1 MSDYFK
7 NLKYDL
13 PASIIVFLVA
23 VPLCLGIAL
32 ASLPPSMHSEF
43 LFSGIIA
50 GIVGGII
57 VGLLSGSQLGVSGPA
72 AGLAVIVLNAITDLE
87 MRHGNVD
94 AVGLGFKYFM
104 IAVVIGGAFQL
115 ILGLLKA
122 GVIGYFF
129 PSSVIKGMLAG
140 IGIVIFIKQLPIA
153 FGLKKMDDIYR
164 NFGLLE
170 AESAS
175 ATLHPISSNT
185 IIITVLSLAVLIL
198 WERPFMKK
206 FKVFQ
211 LIQGPLVVV
220 ALGIVLGS
228 VFTLTT
234 GTPIDPSN
242 PALLTLNQ
250 YVAIPVPE
258 SFSAFLSQFTVPDF
272 SSAAAVREGWLP
284 DSEIWLTGLQDSFV
298 WQTGLTIAIVASLE
312 TLLCLDAT
320 DKLDPMKRVAPP
332 NKELVAQG
340 IGNMFAGFLG
350 GLPVTQV
357 IVRSSTNIQSGGR
370 TKVSAIFHGIIM
382 LVCAFAVP
390 GLLNKIPLAS
400 LAAILFVVGYKLAKP
415 VLFKT
420 MYSQGYTSFIPFVTT
435 IAGIVFVDLLIGIGL
450 GLAVAVLFILH
461 NNYKKPFLFDA
472 SKHYQDG
479 RVHLELAEDVTFIN
493 KASIQRTLTEL
504 PDGSNVVIDARKTVN
519 MDNDVSEII
528 QEFQESAEYRKIQ
541 VEILE
546 LASPGVSN
554 QAKIFQQTM
563 GTVLKAS

>member
-1 MSDYFK
+1 MARCR
-7 NLKYDL
+7 
-13 PASIIVFLVA
+13 PG
-23 VPLCLGIAL
+23 CQRC
-32 ASLPPSMHSEF
+32 E
-43 LFSGIIA
+43 
-50 GIVGGII
+50 
-57 VGLLSGSQLGVSGPA
+57 QGV
-72 AGLAVIVLNAITDLE
+72 
-87 MRHGNVD
+87 
-94 AVGLGFKYFM
+94 
-104 IAVVIGGAFQL
+104 
-115 ILGLLKA
+115 
-122 GVIGYFF
+122 
-129 PSSVIKGMLAG
+129 
-140 IGIVIFIKQLPIA
+140 
-153 FGLKKMDDIYR
+153 
-164 NFGLLE
+164 
-170 AESAS
+170 
-175 ATLHPISSNT
+175 
-185 IIITVLSLAVLIL
+185 
-198 WERPFMKK
+198 
-206 FKVFQ
+206 
-211 LIQGPLVVV
+211 
-220 ALGIVLGS
+220 
-228 VFTLTT
+228 
-234 GTPIDPSN
+234 
-242 PALLTLNQ
+242 
-250 YVAIPVPE
+250 
-258 SFSAFLSQFTVPDF
+258 
-272 SSAAAVREGWLP
+272 
-284 DSEIWLTGLQDSFV
+284 
-298 WQTGLTIAIVASLE
+298 
-312 TLLCLDAT
+312 
-320 DKLDPMKRVAPP
+320 
-332 NKELVAQG
+332 
-340 IGNMFAGFLG
+340 GNMFAGFLG